1 MPRRRPSGLRADSR
15 RFAAHIRYS
24 KIGRLAGPAQAQIIR
39 LERTRLQPGL
49 VEQALSRWT
58 AVARAPSN
66 QLPSPFS
73 NRCGVTDCC
82 PEPADERDLLE
93 LAICAL
99 PKKGSREL
107 RSIVHALDRE
117 ILKRPDTGS
126 YMDPPH
132 RWWQS
137 AFSLSRAPLM
147 PDHVGR
153 HGEQGR
159 SRWTDISTAPDWVD
173 W

>member
-1 MPRRRPSGLRADSR
+1 MPRRRPSGLRANSR

-24 KIGRLAGPAQAQIIR
+24 KISQLSGSAQAQIIR

-49 VEQALSRWT
+49 VKQALSRWT
-58 AVARAPSN
+58 AIARAPSN

-73 NRCGVTDCC
+73 DRCGVTDCC

-99 PKKGSREL
+99 PKKSSREL
-107 RSIVHALDRE
+107 RSIVHALDLK
-117 ILKRPDTGS
+117 ILERPDIGS
-126 YMDPPH
+126 YRNPPH

-137 AFSLSRAPLM
+137 AF
-147 PDHVGR
+147 
-153 HGEQGR
+153 
-159 SRWTDISTAPDWVD
+159 
-173 W
+173 